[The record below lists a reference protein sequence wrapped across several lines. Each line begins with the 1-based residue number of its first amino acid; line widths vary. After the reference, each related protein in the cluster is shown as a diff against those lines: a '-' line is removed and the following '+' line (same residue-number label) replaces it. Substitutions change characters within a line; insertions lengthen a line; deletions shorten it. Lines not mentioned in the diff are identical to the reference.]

1 MWLTKLSIRTPAG
14 EAWTADFFTRI
25 DRRSQIM
32 NKQSNPPGLF
42 IGIDWADQKHDCYVI
57 DRDGKGFHQELAHSP
72 EKIDAWV
79 AEMLQLAD
87 GKPIAIML
95 EQSRGPLVHALMFR
109 ENVLLF
115 PINPKQL
122 VRYRESYPGCG
133 KDDPTDAKYLARMLR
148 ERISTLKAWQP
159 DDENTRL
166 LAHLSQQRRKM
177 VDGQTKLRLQL
188 IALLKSYFPLVLELF
203 ATIRQQPLLLSVLSR
218 WPDPRQLRRADPRLI
233 RRVLREHCVRNEERQ
248 NEIIDRIRSAQL
260 LTRDDA
266 LIMPAAMAVRL
277 LVSQLQQSHK
287 TIKEFDVKIAEA
299 MKRHPD
305 AHLFTSLRGA
315 GPALAP
321 RLLCAF
327 GSQKDRWEDA
337 DSLAAFCG
345 IAPVTRRSG
354 KKCQVRR
361 RYACPK
367 FLRQTFH
374 EFADSARLYC
384 PWTTA
389 RYRMLRDRGMKHH
402 AALRKLARSWI
413 RILFRVWKTGMPFDC
428 DRYIAQLKQRCPEIT
443 KYLAQQNSPS
453 L

>member
-1 MWLTKLSIRTPAG
+1 
-14 EAWTADFFTRI
+14 
-25 DRRSQIM
+25 M
-32 NKQSNPPGLF
+32 NEQPQPGLF

-57 DRDGKGFHQELAHSP
+57 DRNGKGIHQEIKHSP
-72 EKIDAWV
+72 EDIDTWV
-79 AEMLQLAD
+79 GEMLKRAD

-115 PINPKQL
+115 PINPKQFA
-122 VRYRESYPGCG
+122 RYRESYPGGG

-148 ERISTLKAWQP
+148 ERITTLTAWQP

-166 LAHLSQQRRKM
+166 LAHLSRQRRKL

-188 IALLKSYFPLVLELF
+188 IAQLKSYFPLVLELF
-203 ATIRQQPLLLSVLSR
+203 GKQWQLPLLLSVLGR
-218 WPDPRQLRRADPRLI
+218 WADPRQLRRADRRLI
-233 RRVLREHCVRNEERQ
+233 RRVLSDHSIRNEEQQ
-248 NEIIDRIRSAQL
+248 NEIIERIRSAQL

-266 LIMPAAMAVRL
+266 LITPAAMAVKL
-277 LVSQLQQSHK
+277 LANQIQQAQT
-287 TIKEFDVKIAEA
+287 TIKEFDAKIAEA
-299 MKRHPD
+299 MKQHPN

-337 DSLAAFCG
+337 DSLAAFSG
-345 IAPVTRRSG
+345 IAPVTRKSG
-354 KKCQVRR
+354 KLCHVQR

-374 EFADSARLYC
+374 EFADSARIYC
-384 PWTTA
+384 PWTKA
-389 RYRMLRDRGMKHH
+389 RYRMLRDRGMKHN

-413 RILFRVWKTGMPFDC
+413 RILFRVWQTGTPFDC

-443 KYLAQQNSPS
+443 RYLPQEN
-453 L
+453 